1 MEIPRLA
8 LPPHITQRPF
18 TVKEAHLCGVTPGRL
33 RHRSLT
39 VPTSGARIPSLVTD
53 RMAAL
58 RAFALVL
65 PGDTAFSHATAARI
79 IGLPL
84 PAGLPDVVHVMRESG
99 RPPIERAGCISH
111 QGLQHRRVGTI
122 DGIRVVVPGDTWA
135 DLGATLSVADLVIM
149 GDALLAAGWV
159 SVATLAHR
167 AEQPGRRGAR
177 RLRVARALCRP
188 GSASPGESRA
198 RLRFGEWGLPDAE
211 LNLEVYAADGRWL
224 ARPDFTWRQRRVIAE
239 YDGDQH
245 RTDRAQWQRDR
256 HRRAG
261 LEDEGWTYV
270 EMTARSLSD
279 PLESERLRL
288 RLQRLLT

>member
-1 MEIPRLA
+1 MPARL
-8 LPPHITQRPF
+8 
-18 TVKEAHLCGVTPGRL
+18 G
-33 RHRSLT
+33 
-39 VPTSGARIPSLVTD
+39 
-53 RMAAL
+53 
-58 RAFALVL
+58 
-65 PGDTAFSHATAARI
+65 FS
-79 IGLPL
+79 
-84 PAGLPDVVHVMRESG
+84 
-99 RPPIERAGCISH
+99 
-111 QGLQHRRVGTI
+111 
-122 DGIRVVVPGDTWA
+122 
-135 DLGATLSVADLVIM
+135 
-149 GDALLAAGWV
+149 
-159 SVATLAHR
+159 
-167 AEQPGRRGAR
+167 
-177 RLRVARALCRP
+177 
-188 GSASPGESRA
+188 

-211 LNLEVYAADGRWL
+211 LNVEVYAADGRWL